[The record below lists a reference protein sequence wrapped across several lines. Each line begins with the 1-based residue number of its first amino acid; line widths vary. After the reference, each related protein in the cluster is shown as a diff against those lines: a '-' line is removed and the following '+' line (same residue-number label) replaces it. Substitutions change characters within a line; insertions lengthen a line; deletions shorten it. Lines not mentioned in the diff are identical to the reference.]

1 MWEKNEKSFWE
12 SLWIP
17 YDGEDFKEVNV
28 LKEPAKRKIRT
39 INHALS
45 HMELDITI
53 EIVDYKTPFKI
64 KSNLEHQW
72 INKNQIDNYGLPK
85 PIRTIIENHD

>member
-1 MWEKNEKSFWE
+1 
-12 SLWIP
+12 
-17 YDGEDFKEVNV
+17 
-28 LKEPAKRKIRT
+28 
-39 INHALS
+39 
-45 HMELDITI
+45 MELDITI
-53 EIVDYKTPFKI
+53 EIVDYKNPFKI